1 MSPRRGGG
9 AAARTTTEAHRPGP
23 DRPGPDRPG
32 PDRLRPDRL
41 GPAVWAALGV
51 VYVVWGSTY
60 LAIRFAIETL
70 PPLVSAG
77 LRFLTAGLLMLALV
91 VALRGRSAL
100 RAPRTQVGTAA
111 VTGVL
116 LLLGGNGLVS
126 IGEQKV
132 PSGLAALLV
141 GCVPLWIVAFRV
153 LLRERPGA
161 LTVAGML
168 LGFAG
173 VALIFLPRGGGSA
186 ADPGYAAL
194 IVLASLSWAVGS
206 LLVARRPVPADP
218 LVLTTVQMLAGGA
231 ALLAVAAVGGEFA
244 HLAPGAVTARS
255 WLALGYLVV
264 FGSLVAFTA
273 YVWLLGRAP
282 VSVVS
287 TYAYVNPAVAVLL
300 GVMLAGERLTA
311 TTLAGG
317 LVILVAVAMVVTT
330 EGGRQRRARR
340 AGAAETGQ
348 DETMAA

>member
-9 AAARTTTEAHRPGP
+9 RTTEDG
-23 DRPGPDRPG
+23 
-32 PDRLRPDRL
+32 RL
-41 GPAVWAALGV
+41 GPAVWVALGI

-70 PPLVSAG
+70 PPLTSG
-77 LRFLTAGLLMLALV
+77 GIRFLSAGLLMLALV

-100 RAPRTQVGTAA
+100 AAPRGQLATAA
-111 VTGVL
+111 VSGVL

-126 IGEQKV
+126 VGEQKV

-153 LLRERPGA
+153 LMRERPGA
-161 LTVAGML
+161 VTVAGML
-168 LGFAG
+168 VGFAG
-173 VALIFLPRGGGSA
+173 VALIFLPGGGGSG
-186 ADPGYAAL
+186 ADPGYAGL

-206 LLVARRPVPADP
+206 MLVARRPVPQDP
-218 LVLTTVQMLAGGA
+218 LALTTVQMLAGGA
-231 ALLAVAAVGGEFA
+231 AMLAVAAVRGEFA
-244 HLAPGAVTARS
+244 ELDPGAVTTRS
-255 WLALGYLVV
+255 WLAVGYLVV

-300 GVMLAGERLTA
+300 GAMLAGERLTSA
-311 TTLAGG
+311 TLAGG
-317 LVILVAVAMVVTT
+317 LVILVAVAVVVTS

-340 AGAAETGQ
+340 AGAVDAGQ